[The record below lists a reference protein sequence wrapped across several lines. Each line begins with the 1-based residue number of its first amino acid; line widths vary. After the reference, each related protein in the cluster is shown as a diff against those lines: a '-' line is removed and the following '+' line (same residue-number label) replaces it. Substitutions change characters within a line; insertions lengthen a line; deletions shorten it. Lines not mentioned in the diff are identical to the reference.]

1 MAQAIEGSIIWSEAA
16 MAEGKGKASG
26 RQGNPAKD
34 APATSL
40 PRNEKGGLLISED
53 ELRVAW
59 DFFDTSGKS
68 KLTTFDVKKRLQT
81 FYKDITTREVKFL
94 LNNQPEITF
103 EELYALLKD
112 NQLTN
117 FDPVKEAFKVY
128 DPHGTG
134 FVEMDVVKTFFKEL
148 GYGDISDEDAK
159 IILETADGDK
169 DGRIGLEDFR
179 TMVPFGQPD
188 GLEEAARPEQS

>member
-1 MAQAIEGSIIWSEAA
+1 
-16 MAEGKGKASG
+16 
-26 RQGNPAKD
+26 
-34 APATSL
+34 
-40 PRNEKGGLLISED
+40 LITED
-53 ELRVAW
+53 ELKIAW
-59 DFFDTSGKS
+59 DFFDTGGKA
-68 KLTTFDVKKRLQT
+68 KLTTADVKKRLQT

-103 EELYALLKD
+103 EQLYALLKD

-134 FVEMDVVKTFFKEL
+134 FLDMDVVKGFFKDL
-148 GYGDISDEDAK
+148 GYGEISDEDAK
-159 IILETADGDK
+159 IILDTADADK

-179 TMVPFGQPD
+179 MMVPFGQAD
-188 GLEEAARPEQS
+188 EHEEAGGSPAAHSSHS

>member
-1 MAQAIEGSIIWSEAA
+1 MADGS
-16 MAEGKGKASG
+16 KGSKESK
-26 RQGNPAKD
+26 RQQGGSKETAV
-34 APATSL
+34 TL
-40 PRNEKGGLLISED
+40 PRNEKGGILITED

-59 DFFDTSGKS
+59 DFFDTNGKG
-68 KLTTFDVKKRLQT
+68 KLSMSEIKKRLQT

-128 DPHGTG
+128 DPNNTG
-134 FVEMDVVKTFFKEL
+134 FVEMDIVKNFFKEL
-148 GYGDISDEDAK
+148 GYGEISDEDAK

-169 DGRIGLEDFR
+169 DQRIGLDDFR
-179 TMVPFGQPD
+179 MMVPFGQPTD
-188 GLEEAARPEQS
+188 DQPAGSSD

>member
-1 MAQAIEGSIIWSEAA
+1 MAKAERGRHANTAREPQAV
-16 MAEGKGKASG
+16 
-26 RQGNPAKD
+26 N
-34 APATSL
+34 L
-40 PRNEKGGLLISED
+40 PRNEKGGLLITED

-59 DFFDTSGKS
+59 DFFDTSGKT
-68 KLTTFDVKKRLQT
+68 KLTMGDIKKRLQT

-128 DPHGTG
+128 DPKSDG
-134 FVEMDVVKTFFKEL
+134 FVDMDVVKSFFKEL
-148 GYGDISDEDAK
+148 GYGEISDEDAK
-159 IILETADGDK
+159 IILETADADK
-169 DGRIGLEDFR
+169 DGRLNKKEWETAAPMGEHHPANADPDTHDPSADFDNLDENK
-179 TMVPFGQPD
+179 D
-188 GLEEAARPEQS
+188 G

>member
-1 MAQAIEGSIIWSEAA
+1 MGE
-16 MAEGKGKASG
+16 
-26 RQGNPAKD
+26 RAKRPTELKD
-34 APATSL
+34 LALPL
-40 PRNEKGGLLISED
+40 PRNEKGGILITED
-53 ELRVAW
+53 ELKVAW
-59 DFFDTSGKS
+59 EFFDTNGKG
-68 KLTTFDVKKRLQT
+68 KLTMSEIKKRLQT

-103 EELYALLKD
+103 DELFALLKD

-128 DPHGTG
+128 DPNNTG
-134 FVEMDVVKTFFKEL
+134 FVDMDIVKTFFKEL

-169 DGRIGLEDFR
+169 DQRIGLDDFR
-179 TMVPFGQPD
+179 MMVPFGQPHD
-188 GLEEAARPEQS
+188 PSASSTD